1 MLVAVQLSVL
11 GSYSPPVFNSW
22 KPLSSKYPPQTIIS
36 LPVHTAVCSARAEGA
51 LVILVAIQLFAAGR
65 YSPPVFKKI
74 RLFGMSKYPHQT
86 ILSLTVQT
94 AVWLSR
100 PSVASAVVV
109 ACHLAGTRY

>member
-1 MLVAVQLSVL
+1 MMLVAVQLSVL

-51 LVILVAIQLFAAGR
+51 LVIVVAIQLFAAGR

-74 RLFGMSKYPHQT
+74 RLFGMSNYPPQT
-86 ILSLTVQT
+86 IMSLPVQT
-94 AVWLSR
+94 AVRRTCPPCALD
-100 PSVASAVVV
+100 VVV
-109 ACHLAGTRY
+109 AVK